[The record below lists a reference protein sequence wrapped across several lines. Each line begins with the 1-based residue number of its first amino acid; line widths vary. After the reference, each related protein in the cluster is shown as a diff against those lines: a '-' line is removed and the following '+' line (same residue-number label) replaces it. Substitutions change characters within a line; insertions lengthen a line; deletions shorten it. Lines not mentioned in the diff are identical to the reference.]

1 MNVFPKK
8 NGLLDQTCLTYL
20 FSQRERDEDSIQV
33 EKDAFLIKIQ
43 KSCQHLDDMKAHMK
57 R

>member
-20 FSQRERDEDSIQV
+20 FSQRERDEDSIQA
-33 EKDAFLIKIQ
+33 EKDAFFDPNSEELPTFG
-43 KSCQHLDDMKAHMK
+43 
-57 R
+57 